1 MLSVYG
7 EKSWKKYPVD
17 VSALHDQSHNTVFY
31 LLYYYLLLYLIYK
44 YYFIIAELNV
54 VQVF

>member
-1 MLSVYG
+1 MGKKV
-7 EKSWKKYPVD
+7 EKNTQ
-17 VSALHDQSHNTVFY
+17 SALHDQSHNTVFY